1 MEDDLWVPPY
11 WWKPP
16 YDPMFD
22 DFWAWGHG
30 SGGYPPNTFSE
41 LSKSVAD
48 FDWRHE
54 LLEFEWLPLWWG
66 LGVEKC
72 SSCKYAFY
80 VPFRASQLRWAS
92 FSALLL
98 KNQPLPHEIM
108 TFRILATTYMRRRL
122 RLSILWLWLYVYTLY
137 NTNANMIFCDMLFRC
152 FFGSPVLVTD
162 HEATITWYWWE
173 PIGIQSHPPVEPAK
187 AVESDCQRSLL
198 IFLLMWYFQVLIWYL
213 APHQMART
221 WESKWPDHINYD
233 RPWAQIAQDK
243 WEQKRRLATSFRA
256 GARLSFSCWSERYS
270 PVTPPDAGRFG
281 RCVAVQL
288 RGHHR
293 WITGK
298 W

>member
-22 DFWAWGHG
+22 DFWVWGHG
-30 SGGYPPNTFSE
+30 SGGSSPNTFSE

-80 VPFRASQLRWAS
+80 IPFRASQLRWAS

-108 TFRILATTYMRRRL
+108 TFQILATTYMRRRL
-122 RLSILWLWLYVYTLY
+122 SLSILWLWLYVYTLY
-137 NTNANMIFCDMLFRC
+137 NANANMIFCDISCSVVFLV
-152 FFGSPVLVTD
+152 VLSWSQTTKQQLHD
-162 HEATITWYWWE
+162 TGEN
-173 PIGIQSHPPVEPAK
+173 
-187 AVESDCQRSLL
+187 LL
-198 IFLLMWYFQVLIWYL
+198 RD
-213 APHQMART
+213 PK
-221 WESKWPDHINYD
+221 SSSSWP
-233 RPWAQIAQDK
+233 
-243 WEQKRRLATSFRA
+243 S
-256 GARLSFSCWSERYS
+256 
-270 PVTPPDAGRFG
+270 
-281 RCVAVQL
+281 
-288 RGHHR
+288 
-293 WITGK
+293 
-298 W
+298 